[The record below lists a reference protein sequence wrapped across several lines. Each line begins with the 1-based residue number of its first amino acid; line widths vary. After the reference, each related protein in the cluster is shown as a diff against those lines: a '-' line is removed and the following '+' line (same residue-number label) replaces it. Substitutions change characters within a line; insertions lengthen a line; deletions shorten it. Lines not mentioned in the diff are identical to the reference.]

1 MNIEKLQDYQCS
13 GCCAC
18 ANACPRNA
26 ITMRENMEGF
36 IYPVIDHALCIEC
49 SACDRACTQVHE
61 WLQEEDMLNRNSVPQ
76 AYAVINDNPLT
87 RDKSS
92 SGGGISTFGG
102 KSYPPRRN
110 CIWCIFQRKMGGVS
124 WQCR

>member
-76 AYAVINDNPLT
+76 AYAVINNNPLT

-92 SGGGISTFGG
+92 SGGYSDFWRKKLSTKAELYMVHLSTKNGRCF
-102 KSYPPRRN
+102 
-110 CIWCIFQRKMGGVS
+110 MAV
-124 WQCR
+124 